1 MKKFLKIPTTGV
13 RGTYYLNVLNVMY
26 CVPTTA
32 TTTTLVTNLLN
43 VDQGGVSKIV
53 ITHAAE
59 TDNAM
64 TRWWYDNLKSI
75 INNPYGEVVFD
86 ATPPP
91 FEISNISGFS
101 PE

>member
-26 CVPTTA
+26 CKPTSA
-32 TTTTLVTNLLN
+32 TTTALVTNAIN
-43 VDQGGVSKIV
+43 IDEQVACVIT

-64 TRWWYDNLKSI
+64 TRWWYDNLKRI
-75 INNPYGEVVFD
+75 VNAPYNEAIFD
-86 ATPPP
+86 STPPP

-101 PE
+101 S